1 MDKKLPTISVVWLL
15 FFSIKLRGG
24 QKIIFTVGITQINV
38 REKKQTAYLNFEDN
52 LNTFSTFTLVDAFN
66 KQLLNEWQVEL
77 SHQIKRLLARWR
89 KYEI

>member
-1 MDKKLPTISVVWLL
+1 MCHGRKLPQSQWYDS

-66 KQLLNEWQVEL
+66 KQLLN
-77 SHQIKRLLARWR
+77 R
-89 KYEI
+89 